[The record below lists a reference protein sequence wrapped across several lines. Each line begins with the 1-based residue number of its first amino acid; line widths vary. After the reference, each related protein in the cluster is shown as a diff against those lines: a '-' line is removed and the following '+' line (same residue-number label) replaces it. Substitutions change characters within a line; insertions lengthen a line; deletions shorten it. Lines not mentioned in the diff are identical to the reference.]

1 MASYCSRADVY
12 SFGVPRGAI
21 PNEGRLALSVDTTAN
36 TFALGDHSFATG
48 DPVHFRA
55 ELGGSLPAPLVA
67 GAVYYAIA
75 TTEDTFQ
82 VSATVG
88 GAAIDLTTAGS
99 EILVIAPLP
108 IDQAIAY
115 GARVIDQ
122 ALVAHAVP
130 LTAPYPELVVMTN
143 AELAAGKL
151 GYFSGGTSK
160 SLADMLV
167 SAQARLDTWAK
178 GVPVRGDNTAPE
190 ERTNLAVTAPTVAAA
205 SAAAPCDRRGQWM
218 RYGAL

>member
-1 MASYCSRADVY
+1 MAGYCARADVY
-12 SFGVPRGAI
+12 AFGVPRGAI
-21 PNEGRLALSVDTTAN
+21 PNEGRLALSVDTVAN

-48 DPVHFRA
+48 DQVRFRA
-55 ELGGSLPAPLVA
+55 EMGGSLPAPIVA

-75 TTEDTFQ
+75 TTDDTFQ
-82 VSATVG
+82 VSATVS
-88 GAAIDLTTAGS
+88 GAAIDLTTAGA

-122 ALVAHAVP
+122 ALEAHAVP
-130 LTAPYPELVVMTN
+130 LEAPYPELVVMTN

-160 SLADMLV
+160 SLADMIV
-167 SAQARLDTWAK
+167 AAQARLDIWAK
-178 GVPVRGDNTAPE
+178 GVPVRGANTAPE
-190 ERTNLAVTAPTVAAA
+190 TRTNLAA
-205 SAAAPCDRRGQWM
+205 SAPASVLVCDRRGWS
-218 RYGAL
+218 RWGAL

>member
-1 MASYCSRADVY
+1 MAGYCARADVY
-12 SFGVPRGAI
+12 AFGVPRGAI
-21 PNEGRLALSVDTTAN
+21 PNEGRLALSVDTTAD

-55 ELGGSLPAPLVA
+55 EMGGSLPAPLVA
-67 GAVYYAIA
+67 GVVYYAIA
-75 TTEDTFQ
+75 TTDDTFQ

-88 GAAIDLTTAGS
+88 GAAINLTTAGS

-115 GARVIDQ
+115 GARVIEQ

-160 SLADMLV
+160 SLADMIV
-167 SAQARLDTWAK
+167 VAQTRLDTWAK
-178 GVPVRGDNTAPE
+178 GVPVRGANTAPE
-190 ERTNLAVTAPTVAAA
+190 ERTNLAASLTAPAVD
-205 SAAAPCDRRGQWM
+205 SRGWS
-218 RYGAL
+218 RHGAL

>member
-1 MASYCSRADVY
+1 MAGYCARADVY
-12 SFGVPRGAI
+12 AFGVPRGAI
-21 PNEGRLALSVDTTAN
+21 PHEGRLALSVDTTAN

-67 GAVYYAIA
+67 GVVYYAIA
-75 TTEDTFQ
+75 TTDDTFQ
-82 VSATVG
+82 VSAALL

-108 IDQAIAY
+108 IDQWIAY
-115 GARVIDQ
+115 GASVIDQ
-122 ALVAHAVP
+122 ALVAHGVP
-130 LTAPYPELVVMTN
+130 LEPPYHPLVVATN
-143 AELAAGKL
+143 AELAAAKG

-160 SLADMLV
+160 SLTDMLIT
-167 SAQARLDTWAK
+167 AEKRLADWAR
-178 GVPVRGDNTAPE
+178 GVQLRGENTAPG
-190 ERTNLAVTAPTVAAA
+190 ERTNLATSLTAAA
-205 SAAAPCDRRGQWM
+205 VDSRGWS

>member
-1 MASYCSRADVY
+1 MAGYCARGDVY
-12 SFGVPRGAI
+12 AFGVPRGAI
-21 PNEGRLALSVDTTAN
+21 PNEGHLALSADPTAN
-36 TFALGDHSFATG
+36 TIALGDHSFVTD
-48 DPVHFRA
+48 DPVRFRA
-55 ELGGSLPAPLVA
+55 EMGGALPAPLVA
-67 GAVYYAIA
+67 GVTYYAIA
-75 TTEDTFQ
+75 TTDDTFQ

-122 ALVAHAVP
+122 ALVAHGVP

-151 GYFSGGTSK
+151 GHFSGGTSK
-160 SLADMLV
+160 SLADMIV
-167 SAQARLDTWAK
+167 AAQARLDAWAK
-178 GVPVRGDNTAPE
+178 GVQLRGENTAPE
-190 ERTNLAVTAPTVAAA
+190 ERTNLATSLTAAVVD
-205 SAAAPCDRRGQWM
+205 SRGWS

>member
-1 MASYCSRADVY
+1 MAGYCARADVY
-12 SFGVPRGAI
+12 AFGVPRGVI

-55 ELGGSLPAPLVA
+55 EMGGSLPAPLVA
-67 GAVYYAIA
+67 GVVYYAIA
-75 TTEDTFQ
+75 TTDDTFQ
-82 VSATVG
+82 VSATAS
-88 GAAIDLTTAGS
+88 GAAIDLTTAGA

-122 ALVAHAVP
+122 ALVAHGVP

-160 SLADMLV
+160 SLTDMIV
-167 SAQARLDTWAK
+167 AAQARLDMWAK
-178 GVPVRGDNTAPE
+178 GVTLRGENTAPE
-190 ERTNLAVTAPTVAAA
+190 ERTNLAASLTAPAVD
-205 SAAAPCDRRGQWM
+205 SRGWS
-218 RYGAL
+218 RYGGL

>member
-1 MASYCSRADVY
+1 MAGYCARADVY
-12 SFGVPRGAI
+12 AFGVPRGAI
-21 PNEGRLALSVDTTAN
+21 PNPGRLALSVDATAN
-36 TFALGDHSFATG
+36 TFALGDHAFATD

-55 ELGGSLPAPLVA
+55 ETGGSLPAPLVA
-67 GAVYYAIA
+67 GVVYYAIA
-75 TTEDTFQ
+75 TTDDTFQ
-82 VSATVG
+82 VAAAAG
-88 GAAIDLTTAGS
+88 GVAIDLTTAGS

-108 IDQAIAY
+108 IDQAISY

-143 AELAAGKL
+143 AELAAAKL

-167 SAQARLDTWAK
+167 AAQARVAEWAK
-178 GVPVRGDNTAPE
+178 GVPVRGENTAPD
-190 ERTNLAVTAPTVAAA
+190 ERTNLAASLTAPAID
-205 SAAAPCDRRGQWM
+205 SRGWS

>member
-1 MASYCSRADVY
+1 MAGYCARADVY
-12 SFGVPRGAI
+12 AFGVPRGAI
-21 PNEGRLALSVDTTAN
+21 PNEGRLALSVDTAAD

-55 ELGGSLPAPLVA
+55 EMGGSLPAPLVA
-67 GAVYYAIA
+67 GVVYYAIA
-75 TTEDTFQ
+75 TTDDTFQ
-82 VSATVG
+82 VSAAVG
-88 GAAIDLTTAGS
+88 SGAINLTTAGS

-108 IDQAIAY
+108 IDQAISY

-122 ALVAHAVP
+122 ALVAHGVP
-130 LTAPYPELVVMTN
+130 LDAPYHELVVMTN

-160 SLADMLV
+160 SLADMIV
-167 SAQARLDTWAK
+167 TAQARLAEWAK
-178 GVPVRGDNTAPE
+178 GVQLRGLNTAPE
-190 ERTNLAVTAPTVAAA
+190 ERTNMAVTLTAPA
-205 SAAAPCDRRGQWM
+205 CDRRGWS

>member
-1 MASYCSRADVY
+1 MAGYCARADVY
-12 SFGVPRGAI
+12 AFGVPRGAI
-21 PNEGRLALSVDTTAN
+21 PNSGRLALSVDATAN
-36 TFALGDHSFATG
+36 AFALGDHAFETG

-55 ELGGSLPAPLVA
+55 EQGGSLPAPLVA
-67 GAVYYAIA
+67 GVVYYAIA
-75 TTEDTFQ
+75 TTDDTFQ

-88 GAAIDLTTAGS
+88 GPAIDLTTAGA

-151 GYFSGGTSK
+151 GHFSGGTSK
-160 SLADMLV
+160 SLADMIV
-167 SAQARLDTWAK
+167 AAQARLADWAR
-178 GVPVRGDNTAPE
+178 GVPVRGDNTAPG
-190 ERTNLAVTAPTVAAA
+190 ERTNLAASLTAAA
-205 SAAAPCDRRGQWM
+205 VDSRGWS
-218 RYGAL
+218 RHGAL

>member
-1 MASYCSRADVY
+1 MAGYCARADVY
-12 SFGVPRGAI
+12 AFGVPRGAI
-21 PNEGRLALSVDTTAN
+21 PNEGRLALSVDAAAN
-36 TFALGDHSFATG
+36 TIALGDHAFATG

-55 ELGGSLPAPLVA
+55 EMGGSMPAPLVA
-67 GAVYYAIA
+67 GVTYYAIA
-75 TTEDTFQ
+75 TTDDTFQ

-88 GAAIDLTTAGS
+88 GPAIDLTSAGS

-122 ALVAHAVP
+122 ALVAHGVP
-130 LTAPYPELVVMTN
+130 LTEPYPELVVMTN

-160 SLADMLV
+160 SLTDMIV
-167 SAQARLDTWAK
+167 TAQARLAEWAK
-178 GVPVRGDNTAPE
+178 GVPVRGENTAPG
-190 ERTNLAVTAPTVAAA
+190 ERTNLAATLTAPGRD
-205 SAAAPCDRRGQWM
+205 SRGWS
-218 RYGAL
+218 RFGGL

>member
-1 MASYCSRADVY
+1 MAGYCARADVY
-12 SFGVPRGAI
+12 AFGVPRGAI
-21 PNEGRLALSVDTTAN
+21 PHEGRLALSVDTTAN

-55 ELGGSLPAPLVA
+55 EIGGSLPAPLVA
-67 GAVYYAIA
+67 GVVYYAIA
-75 TTEDTFQ
+75 TTDDTFQ
-82 VSATVG
+82 VSAALL

-122 ALVAHAVP
+122 ALVAHGVP
-130 LTAPYPELVVMTN
+130 LEAPYPELVVMTN

-160 SLADMLV
+160 SLADMIV
-167 SAQARLDTWAK
+167 VAQKRLDDWAR
-178 GVPVRGDNTAPE
+178 GVPVRGANTAPE
-190 ERTNLAVTAPTVAAA
+190 ERTNLAATMPTATAAA
-205 SAAAPCDRRGQWM
+205 RDCRGWS
-218 RYGAL
+218 RFGAL